1 MTPHG
6 RPEEDPSSPIPL
18 PSSPSVAVLFPAAGA
33 GRRMGGPPKQFR
45 LLGGKPLLVQT
56 LLAFERHPDVHALV
70 VAAPASE
77 VEELRE
83 GLRAEGLT
91 KLTDVV
97 AGGATRQESVGA
109 ALAAAPATADVVLVH
124 DAVRPFIGEK
134 ALTAVIRAVREQGA
148 AAVAV
153 PVADTLRQGA
163 DGTFGATVPRQGL
176 YRMQTPQGFRRDWLQ
191 AAHEKARRDGYS
203 ATDEVDLVQRLGHA
217 VQIVPGSARNFK
229 ITKPGDWEL
238 AQALWQERVTG

>member
-1 MTPHG
+1 
-6 RPEEDPSSPIPL
+6 
-18 PSSPSVAVLFPAAGA
+18 
-33 GRRMGGPPKQFR
+33 MGGLPKQFR

-56 LLAFERHPDVHALV
+56 LLAFEWHLDVHALV

-124 DAVRPFIGEK
+124 DAVRPFVDEK
-134 ALTAVIRAVREQGA
+134 TLTAVIRAVREQGA

-153 PVADTLRQGA
+153 PVADTLRHGA
-163 DGTFGATVPRQGL
+163 DGAFGATVPRQGL
-176 YRMQTPQGFRRDWLQ
+176 YRMQTPQGFRRDWLE
-191 AAHEKARRDGYS
+191 AAHEKARRDGYN
-203 ATDEVDLVQRLGHA
+203 ATDEVDLVQRLGYP

-229 ITKPGDWEL
+229 ITTPGDWEL
-238 AQALWQERVTG
+238 AQAIWQERVPG

>member
-1 MTPHG
+1 MANDG
-6 RPEEDPSSPIPL
+6 RPEETPSSPFPL
-18 PSSPSVAVLFPAAGA
+18 PPSPRVAALFPAAGA

-56 LLAFERHPDVHALV
+56 LWAFERHPGVDALV

-77 VEELRE
+77 VEKLRK
-83 GLRAEGLT
+83 GLGAEGLA
-91 KLTDVV
+91 KLADVV
-97 AGGATRQESVGA
+97 AGGGTRQDSVAA
-109 ALAAAPATADVVLVH
+109 ALAAVPVATEIVLVH
-124 DAVRPFIGEK
+124 DAVRPFVGEK
-134 ALTAVIRAVREQGA
+134 AVAGVIQAVREQGA

-163 DGTFGATVPRQGL
+163 DGAFGATVPRQGL
-176 YRMQTPQGFRRDWLQ
+176 YRMQTPQGFRRDWLE

-229 ITKPGDWEL
+229 ITTPGDWEL
-238 AQALWQERVTG
+238 AQAIWRERVPG